1 MRGIVE
7 WSVALAVALAVMAL
21 YVTMWLGSIYVV
33 VKIAKWAW
41 FA

>member
-1 MRGIVE
+1 MRKIVE
-7 WSVALAVALAVMAL
+7 WAIGLAAMAL